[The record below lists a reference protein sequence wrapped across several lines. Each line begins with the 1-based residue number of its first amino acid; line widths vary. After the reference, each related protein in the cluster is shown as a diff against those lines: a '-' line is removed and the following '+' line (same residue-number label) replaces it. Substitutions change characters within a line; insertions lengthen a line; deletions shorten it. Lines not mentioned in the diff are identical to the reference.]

1 MLSLRR
7 VALPACALL
16 FALAACSS
24 APATSATPS
33 PSVTSAVPSAT
44 PTPTPTPTPSVSV
57 PVSDSLDAIKVT
69 GERLVAPK
77 VEFKAPF
84 AIDQT
89 RTKVLEEGKGAAALA
104 DGYVT
109 VHYYGINARTGKKF
123 DESYSRKQTST
134 FSLGEVI
141 TGFKTGLTGAKAG
154 SRVLIAIPGTDGYD
168 SAYEMDPSYAPEGYA
183 LGDTLL
189 FVVDVIEVSLAQPA
203 DKAVTPAA
211 GLPTVTGGPADKPTV
226 SVAGLTAPTTMK
238 TQVLLQGEGSKV
250 TKDSTILARY
260 VGYSFKTGQ
269 LVDDQWGTPSAGL
282 LSSTI
287 PGWQTGLLNQQVGSR
302 VLLVLPPK
310 DGFPQGSNNPPLE
323 AGDSIVYVIDLLFA
337 YTS

>member
-1 MLSLRR
+1 VLSLRR

-44 PTPTPTPTPSVSV
+44 PTPTPTPRVSV

>member
-154 SRVLIAIPGTDGYD
+154 SRAGEWRTARAARPRRTPASGGIPGHPG
-168 SAYEMDPSYAPEGYA
+168 P
-183 LGDTLL
+183 
-189 FVVDVIEVSLAQPA
+189 
-203 DKAVTPAA
+203 
-211 GLPTVTGGPADKPTV
+211 GLPLPTRSRGGRRGKPETTQPPAER
-226 SVAGLTAPTTMK
+226 APCCR
-238 TQVLLQGEGSKV
+238 G
-250 TKDSTILARY
+250 
-260 VGYSFKTGQ
+260 
-269 LVDDQWGTPSAGL
+269 
-282 LSSTI
+282 
-287 PGWQTGLLNQQVGSR
+287 GSR
-302 VLLVLPPK
+302 GGTRATRGNDADQARRPWITSPWTSVSRRLM
-310 DGFPQGSNNPPLE
+310 PL
-323 AGDSIVYVIDLLFA
+323 
-337 YTS
+337 